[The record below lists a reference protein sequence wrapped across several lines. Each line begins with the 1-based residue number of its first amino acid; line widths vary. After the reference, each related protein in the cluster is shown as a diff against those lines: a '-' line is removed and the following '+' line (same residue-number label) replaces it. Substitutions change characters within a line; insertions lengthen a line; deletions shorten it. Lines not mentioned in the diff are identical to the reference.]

1 MVCRVREVL
10 LFFRKVMLF
19 LLLFLLFL
27 RLFLD
32 FVFGFKVEVVL
43 ELRVFDIKV
52 LFVILIF
59 EVVVCDLFLDIF
71 C

>member
-1 MVCRVREVL
+1 
-10 LFFRKVMLF
+10 MLF